1 MTSKKAKADE
11 SKKKLF
17 GSNTRRVSSDNRL
30 IAKSVQVGIAQV
42 GTLKTKLVILALLR
56 SLRPMKIAELSP
68 ALLLFPASEKL
79 PRRVLPLNACSC
91 AVKAPKKYSCI
102 CAPAPIIPCLKA
114 RVKGPF
120 PLVVVEMRKSP
131 LAKFPKKLV
140 P

>member
-1 MTSKKAKADE
+1 MTSTKAKADE
-11 SKKKLF
+11 SKKKLL
-17 GSNTRRVSSDNRL
+17 GSNTWRVSSDNRL
-30 IAKSVQVGIAQV
+30 ISKSVQVGTEQV
-42 GTLKTKLVILALLR
+42 GTLKTKLVMLAPLR

-68 ALLLFPASEKL
+68 ALLLIPASEKV

-91 AVKAPKKYSCI
+91 AVKGPKKSSWI
-102 CAPAPIIPCLKA
+102 CAPAPMIPRLKA
-114 RVKGPF
+114 RVNGPF